1 MTATAAAATNSSDHA
16 TAAVHAQ
23 QPFALKDCSLIAIAT
38 GRKAFTLVEFRD
50 HLRDVTLDSVYHHFW
65 GGLLGARFE
74 EREFNN
80 DFAAWCR
87 HHLHEPGLA
96 EQLAVVDPG
105 EHRKLESLRRELL
118 DIIDERLDSSELAPW
133 LRAERPFEFLRSQL
147 VIFATGKTLQHPSE
161 MSAVLPEIATGSVFY
176 HFIDARRRLEDG
188 GDDFSFWLAG
198 FGAEYEELRRGLGK
212 IDPFFA
218 SLSQVREELVGLCR
232 QFCDGEEKS

>member
-1 MTATAAAATNSSDHA
+1 MVASVTPQVSASR
-16 TAAVHAQ
+16 

-38 GRKAFTLVEFRD
+38 GRKAFTLAELRD
-50 HLRDVTLDSVYHHFW
+50 HLKDVTLDSVYHHFW

-87 HHLHEPGLA
+87 HHLYELELA

-105 EHRKLESLRRELL
+105 EHRELEGLRREVL
-118 DIIDERLDSSELAPW
+118 DIIDERLDSSELAHW
-133 LRAERPFEFLRSQL
+133 RRAPRPFEFIRSQL
-147 VIFATGKTLQHPSE
+147 VIFATGKTLQQPTDLA
-161 MSAVLPEIATGSVFY
+161 AVLPEISTGSVFY
-176 HFIDARRRLEDG
+176 HFIDSRRRLEDG

-198 FGAEYEELRRGLGK
+198 FGDEYQELRNSLDN

-218 SLSQVREELVGLCR
+218 SLSQVRDDLARLCR
-232 QFCDGEEKS
+232 EHCGINAHDRSKG